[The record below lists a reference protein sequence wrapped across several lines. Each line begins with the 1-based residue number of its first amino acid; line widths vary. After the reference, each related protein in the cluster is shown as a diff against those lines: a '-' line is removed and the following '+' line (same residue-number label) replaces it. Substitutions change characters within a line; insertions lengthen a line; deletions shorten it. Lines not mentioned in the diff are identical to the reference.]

1 MAKGSKVGGKGKS
14 KSKGKRTGPTS
25 ADRVIKTRSMDAIL
39 GIQELEMTEDEQG
52 AGEER
57 TCRESTLAPRTGIC
71 TNVEDWIS
79 ASKQAMQDVNM
90 GKAVPSP
97 ILQSNYTNVTS
108 SGAKEKAV
116 TGKGVI
122 DQKRTSGVKIDVEDI
137 AEEVNFWQ
145 SSLVCYVL
153 GANPPIRILEGFVR
167 RLWKD
172 QVDKVRIL
180 SSGIFIIRFL
190 SMEVRD
196 RILEGGYLF
205 FGNKPLI
212 MKAWNPVDDFSK
224 EDIDSVPTW
233 VHLGGLDIN
242 YWGDRSLFKIVGQI
256 GKPIQVDSITKNRDR
271 LAYPR
276 ILIEVTMTQ
285 DFPSRISF
293 LNEFDQE
300 VDIFVEYEWK
310 PTVCTNCSGLG
321 HEAQVCRKSK
331 IVKQEWVPKQKV
343 SSPIVSKV
351 NVDADGFQSVTKGIK
366 IQESNAIQTSVNN
379 KFFLLKGD
387 PEMELLQRRNT
398 VREGGGPFVL
408 DG

>member
-39 GIQELEMTEDEQG
+39 GIQELEMSEDEQG
-52 AGEER
+52 AGEVR
-57 TCRESTLAPRTGIC
+57 SREPTPAPRIGIC
-71 TNVEDWIS
+71 AKVEDWLS

-108 SGAKEKAV
+108 IGAKETVV
-116 TGKGVI
+116 TGEGVFN
-122 DQKRTSGVKIDVEDI
+122 QKRTSGVKIEVEDI

-145 SSLVCYVL
+145 SSIVCYVL

-172 QVDKVRIL
+172 QVDKVGIL

-190 SMEVRD
+190 SMDVRD
-196 RILEGGYLF
+196 RILDGGYLF
-205 FGNKPLI
+205 CGNKPLI
-212 MKAWNPVDDFSK
+212 MKAWNPVDDFSN

-233 VHLGGLDIN
+233 VHLGGLDIK

-321 HEAQVCRKSK
+321 HEAHVCRKSK
-331 IVKQEWVPKQKV
+331 TVKQEWIPKQKV

-366 IQESNAIQTSVNN
+366 IQEPNVIQRV
-379 KFFLLKGD
+379 
-387 PEMELLQRRNT
+387 
-398 VREGGGPFVL
+398 
-408 DG
+408 